1 MGPASRLDS
10 MEILARIPKARIGVL
25 IGRRGETRKRIEA
38 VSGAKLDIDSE
49 SGDVMAIWQPD
60 IDPIVRMKMPD
71 LIKAIGRGLAP
82 SRAIQ
87 LLEDNCFLRLYD
99 MREWVGKQ
107 PNQLKRMRGRVIGRE
122 GKIRAKVE
130 QMSGAEIAVYGST
143 VCVIGDEE
151 ALAIATPAIERILR
165 GSEFGN
171 VIQNLEKER
180 RRQRFAVR
188 SLESIQFRDD
198 ESEDDHRFSSLVPGL
213 AAAKQRRNRH
223 QSSNL
228 DEEFEDEDNHT
239 DVHVEESIDSD
250 LSENIS
256 EEEIVPAA
264 ESEKGPSQ
272 QGGGDN
278 PLNEYAESDDNI
290 EAEDEEELD
299 IDEMMELA
307 EDESIE
313 WAEE

>member
-10 MEILARIPKARIGVL
+10 MEILARIPKDRIGVL

-38 VSGAKLDIDSE
+38 ASGAKLDIDSE
-49 SGDVMAIWQPD
+49 SGDVIAIWEPD
-60 IDPIVRMKMPD
+60 TDPIVRMKMPD

-82 SRAIQ
+82 TRAIQ

-180 RRQRFAVR
+180 RRQRFSGR
-188 SLESIQFRDD
+188 SLESIQLKGDD
-198 ESEDDHRFSSLVPGL
+198 SDDADRFASLVPGL
-213 AAAKQRRNRH
+213 HAAKQRRNRH
-223 QSSNL
+223 ESQNH
-228 DEEFEDEDNHT
+228 DEGFGDEDEDGGT
-239 DVHVEESIDSD
+239 DDHLSVDAEDSSD
-250 LSENIS
+250 DSLGENIS
-256 EEEIVPAA
+256 EQEIEEG
-264 ESEKGPSQ
+264 ST
-272 QGGGDN
+272 
-278 PLNEYAESDDNI
+278 SDDDLGETSEHETTSG
-290 EAEDEEELD
+290 EAEDELD

-307 EDESIE
+307 EDESVE